1 METFSCKVSS
11 IEDHA
16 LNALANIWKCNRAE
30 AARRS
35 IKLALEH
42 TETAAVLDTSRML
55 LHEIMALQKESIDLM
70 SELGKFTPMI
80 SRINRLEE
88 YVVQGSI
95 SAGVLAKQAGLFELA
110 KDEYMAW
117 KHNKETPK

>member
-11 IEDHA
+11 VEDNA
-16 LNALANIWKCNRAE
+16 LNSLANIWKCNRAE

-42 TETAAVLDTSRML
+42 TEAAAALDTSRML
-55 LHEIMALQKESIDLM
+55 LLEIVSLQKESIDLL
-70 SELGKFTPMI
+70 SELAKFTPLI
-80 SRINRLEE
+80 TRINRLEE

-95 SAGVLAKQAGLFELA
+95 SAGVLAKQAGLFEVA

-117 KHNKETPK
+117 KHNRENDK

>member
-1 METFSCKVSS
+1 METFSCKVSAV
-11 IEDHA
+11 EDSA
-16 LNALANIWKCNRAE
+16 LNTLANVWKCNRAE

-42 TETAAVLDTSRML
+42 TETAAALDTSRL
-55 LHEIMALQKESIDLM
+55 LLLEIVSLQKQTLDLL
-70 SELGKFTPMI
+70 SELSKFPRLIT
-80 SRINRLEE
+80 RINRLEE

-110 KDEYMAW
+110 KDEYMSW
-117 KHNKETPK
+117 KNNKENPK